1 MRTTRQVAIYCV
13 LRENNRDFYILVKRN
28 EKRGGFWQPL
38 TGGEED
44 FDNDIYQTV
53 IREINE
59 ELSIDVAREN
69 ILDISHSFK
78 FEDKDGVER
87 TEQCFG
93 VVFSKNLK
101 GRLRLSEEHTAI
113 IWATDTDYLKSI
125 MKYEE
130 NRTGLEKFKKLLSS
144 QNK

>member
-59 ELSIDVAREN
+59 ELGIDVAREN

-87 TEQCFG
+87 TEQCF
-93 VVFSKNLK
+93 SKLEQ
-101 GRLRLSEEHTAI
+101 RALRE
-113 IWATDTDYLKSI
+113 
-125 MKYEE
+125 
-130 NRTGLEKFKKLLSS
+130 
-144 QNK
+144 